1 VSISRKKQ
9 DKKGTKKGC
18 CRKKGSEPKKEV
30 DKQKNM
36 WVLSSFLL
44 LGAPVREVLQNLGP
58 EAYFDAHPEINW
70 RDGAKQYMERVHHP
84 DPVQFTGVLPTPVAA
99 KPVAKPAPLVA
110 KPAPYV
116 AKPAPLAAKPAP
128 YVAKPA
134 PLAVKKPTPA
144 PMATARPTP
153 AAAVKPAVRS
163 QVLVVISDHGA
174 HTAEFGKALNTH
186 PCVYDVETPFS
197 YSSMIWS
204 STNELPECADVPMP
218 DAVFNSDS
226 PKVLMNDD
234 NPQLKAKILK
244 LTTSTKKPLSVTP
257 SALAGP
263 VSPIYQGLKYNIA
276 DYFVRIRDLV
286 CQGVPADVCPPSEC
300 TIAMQFFPQF
310 VNANTAWQESKDD
323 APSACTAARN
333 AKAMDA
339 WTKALTDMQAHPKV
353 SMYKIMR
360 NEVDRQFDVFR
371 QFSPPGTQFDCNLQ
385 RSSSEF
391 QDVSNTYVDDKKQIE
406 TCWTEMPAAEKCL
419 NDALALVGLDSE
431 PMAGKGA
438 TILLADGPH
447 KVSLPP
453 AKTAAAKPVAI
464 AAKPARKHELDTQNS
479 KPQEQSCADTPY
491 AIFEIQVKDP
501 TLPEGIFARV
511 EKVGEDHHNSDP
523 GENHGGAT

>member
-1 VSISRKKQ
+1 
-9 DKKGTKKGC
+9 
-18 CRKKGSEPKKEV
+18 
-30 DKQKNM
+30 M
-36 WVLSSFLL
+36 LYAVLPIAA
-44 LGAPVREVLQNLGP
+44 LGASVLGGAEVLGP
-58 EAYFDAHPEINW
+58 EAFFDAHPEINW
-70 RDGAKQYMERVHHP
+70 RDGAKQFMERVHHP
-84 DPVQFTGVLPTPVAA
+84 DPVQFTGVLPTPVVAA
-99 KPVAKPAPLVA
+99 KPVAKPAPLAAKPTPYAA
-110 KPAPYV
+110 KPAPLAAKPAPFV

-163 QVLVVISDHGA
+163 QVLIVISDHGA

-218 DAVFNSDS
+218 DAVFNADS
-226 PKVLMNDD
+226 PKVLMNDN

-353 SMYKIMR
+353 SMFKIMR

-406 TCWTEMPAAEKCL
+406 TCWTEEPAAEKCL

-453 AKTAAAKPVAI
+453 AKTAAAKPVAL
-464 AAKPARKHELDTQNS
+464 AAKPARKHEVDTQSS
-479 KPQEQSCADTPY
+479 KQQEQSCADTPY

-511 EKVGEDHHNSDP
+511 EKVGEDHHN
-523 GENHGGAT
+523 